1 MAVDLILVEAS
12 PGEVRAAL
20 LDHDILVR
28 YAVARDGDG
37 PRAGDV
43 VLGRVVAVSAAAD
56 AAFVDLGHE
65 RPGFLGLSD
74 ARPAGAE
81 GGRISDFVCEGDSVV
96 AAVLRAPDGEK
107 GAKLRR
113 CPPPAGATVPPA
125 PPATLA
131 RGPDPVTV
139 AVREADL
146 SVDAPI
152 LVNDRRTAAAL
163 RAALPDLAD
172 RVETAVRPASLFA
185 AHGAD
190 EQIHALL
197 RPAITLPS
205 GGAVT
210 VTPTPALVAVD
221 VDIAKASAGGAAA
234 TALAVNLEAAEAVAR
249 RLRAA
254 DLSGYVVIDVVPMRR
269 RDHREAVLDR
279 LRRVVAD
286 DARGVDVGGYTRLG
300 RIELN
305 RRRAGPSLVAQLT
318 VACPACE
325 GLGRVDDPGGVALG
339 AMRAVLA
346 EDRAAPGRRW
356 QVTATPAVIAALQG
370 PLAAALHQ
378 TEDRLGR
385 PLRLVADPAAAA
397 DRVHIGPAAQ
407 GGQDGGV

>member
-1 MAVDLILVEAS
+1 M
-12 PGEVRAAL
+12 RAAL
-20 LDHDILVR
+20 LDDGVLVR
-28 YAVARDGDG
+28 YAVARAGDG

-56 AAFVDLGHE
+56 AAFVDLGHD

-74 ARPAGAE
+74 ARPAGAK
-81 GGRISDFVCEGDSVV
+81 GGRIGDFVREGDSVV

-113 CPPPAGATVPPA
+113 CPPPAGGAVPPA
-125 PPATLA
+125 PPAVLA
-131 RGPDPVTV
+131 RGPDPVIV
-139 AVREADL
+139 AMQETDL
-146 SVDAPI
+146 SVDVTI
-152 LVNDRRTAAAL
+152 LVDDRRTAATL

-172 RVETAVRPASLFA
+172 RVETAARPGSLFVA
-185 AHGAD
+185 DGAD

-197 RPAITLPS
+197 RPTIPLPS
-205 GGAVT
+205 GGVVT

-221 VDIAKASAGGAAA
+221 VDIAGASAGGAAA
-234 TALAVNLEAAEAVAR
+234 TALAVNLEATEAAAR

-279 LRRVVAD
+279 LRRAVAD
-286 DARGVDVGGYTRLG
+286 DPRGVDVGGYTRLG

-305 RRRAGPSLVAQLT
+305 RRRTGPSLIAQLT

-325 GLGRVDDPGGVALG
+325 GLGRVDDPAGVALG
-339 AMRAVLA
+339 ALRAVLA
-346 EDRAAPGRRW
+346 EDRAAPGRPW
-356 QVTATPAVIAALQG
+356 QVTAAAAVIAALQG

-385 PLRLVADPAAAA
+385 PLRLAADPAAAV
-397 DRVHIGPAAQ
+397 DRVHIAPAAQ
-407 GGQDGGV
+407 GEHDGRA